1 MKKRFKIPTT
11 TIQVGDLGVEK
22 YQRPLDKGTLDK
34 LRSEHDDDLVNAPHV
49 VDVRSEGL
57 EYDFAI
63 ADGNHTINHLV
74 SDLAYKEIDCRV
86 HDHMIY
92 PDRAKLFKKLNKN
105 RKSVTANDTF
115 NASIEAQEEQALDMN
130 ETLTS
135 YGIGVKRIHNGFKAY
150 TNVGWLN
157 HLYKRNVFHDT
168 LYVGVN
174 AWQLQTEKIDDKR
187 TKWIMTDCLGKSIG
201 KLIEDYRDRIDLDIL
216 SDQLAK
222 YNAKDLHDRCYV
234 LRNHENKGY
243 QIIADIYD
251 KAFGSRSK
259 RRLNISRV

>member
-105 RKSVTANDTF
+105 R
-115 NASIEAQEEQALDMN
+115 
-130 ETLTS
+130 
-135 YGIGVKRIHNGFKAY
+135 FKAY

-187 TKWIMTDCLGKSIG
+187 TKWIMTDYLGKSIG